1 AFHVTG
7 VQTCALPIFE
17 VELGRAREA
26 ARAHQLG
33 ELHRL
38 GREAQ
43 PYAGLDDPAVHELQE
58 LLAAER
64 QTLAEGGHARRLG
77 EAALLLDRIE
87 ARLEE
92 RVAGMP
98 GRLDAALAR
107 FEDVAKLNS
116 DDVATVR
123 RILQHLDSQRGSL
136 GRVSVGL
143 KLQLEASL

>member
-77 EAALLLDRIE
+77 EAALLLDRDRKSVVE
-87 ARLEE
+87 GK
-92 RVAGMP
+92 RVEL
-98 GRLDAALAR
+98 R
-107 FEDVAKLNS
+107 
-116 DDVATVR
+116 
-123 RILQHLDSQRGSL
+123 
-136 GRVSVGL
+136 
-143 KLQLEASL
+143 